1 MRLTEN
7 INVRVTKAEKR
18 LLEKTCKALYAK
30 KSISWM
36 IRNIIEKHQ
45 IGVERMYNPNAS
57 DEDIKK
63 QYRETL
69 NEIEKEL
76 INK

>member
-1 MRLTEN
+1 MKRTEN

-18 LLEKTCKALYAK
+18 LLEKTCQTLYSK

-36 IRNIIEKHQ
+36 VRNIIEKHQ
-45 IGVERMYNPNAS
+45 IGVERMFNPQAS
-57 DEDIKK
+57 DRDIKK
-63 QYRETL
+63 QYQATL